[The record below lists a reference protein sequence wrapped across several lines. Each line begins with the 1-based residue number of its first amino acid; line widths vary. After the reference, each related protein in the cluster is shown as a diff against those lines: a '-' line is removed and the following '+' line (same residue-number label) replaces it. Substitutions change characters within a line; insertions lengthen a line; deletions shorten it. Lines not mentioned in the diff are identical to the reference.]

1 MSNSVRFVRFA
12 GLDLSDVKKHKKIRE
27 KDGRTDGQTDGR
39 TDGRTDQRMEDFQ
52 STLQTNQVPASGINL
67 AFKQHQEAVD
77 DNFQHTFLVVACDWL
92 I

>member
-1 MSNSVRFVRFA
+1 M
-12 GLDLSDVKKHKKIRE
+12 
-27 KDGRTDGQTDGR
+27 DGRTDGPTNGQKR
-39 TDGRTDQRMEDFQ
+39 CVEDFQ
-52 STLQTNQVPASGINL
+52 STLKTNQVPASGINL